1 MSEQSTSNGARL
13 PADLII
19 RHGYLITMDGAR
31 RLIEDGAVAIGGGKI
46 LAVGP
51 DGEVAARYAAAR
63 EIDAEGAP
71 VHPGFIECHMHASFQ
86 LYRGT
91 LPDHLAESDA
101 FDTVEAHFYNNV
113 TDEEE
118 YLSVLLSAMEM
129 VRNGT
134 TCFLEAGTIL
144 TPDAAARAAEFVGI
158 RAILADPFIWDQP
171 QGFAQGKVETKEEC
185 KACAS
190 HGRVKQ
196 ELARAPKTKAE
207 ALARMGHELR
217 RNSVEDALVT
227 GHVAIL
233 GLGTA
238 TEDLMM
244 QAKACADRA
253 GVVLNLHQ
261 SYSPADT
268 EADRGRFGKDPLL
281 HLAEIGFLD
290 HNITFGHGNHFTD
303 AECEAFIDKG
313 ASIAWAPAASMMWG
327 HGSTVHGRHAE
338 LYRRGGN
345 IALGSDSAN
354 WSNDF
359 DLWRQASLA
368 VMSAREAHE
377 DRTYLVAED
386 GIEMATLG
394 GARATGMTD
403 RIGSIEVGKYADL
416 VIHTLDRPE
425 LVPVTNMIRGLF
437 YASRSKSVHTV
448 IINGKVVLEEGEFP
462 AFRERELLREIG
474 RASADL
480 LKRMGVAVEPNRID
494 RHARTRTKAAHG

>member
-1 MSEQSTSNGARL
+1 MVGAEK
-13 PADLII
+13 ADLLI
-19 RHGYLITMDGAR
+19 RHGYLITMDEER
-31 RLIEDGAVAIGGGKI
+31 RVIADGTVAIRGNRI
-46 LAVGP
+46 LAVGS
-51 DGEVAARYAAAR
+51 DRELAARYAAAR
-63 EIDAEGAP
+63 EIDAAGAP
-71 VHPGFIECHMHASFQ
+71 VHPGFVECHMHASFQ
-86 LYRGT
+86 LYRGA

-101 FDTVEAHFYNNV
+101 FDTVEAFFYNNV

-118 YLSVLLSAMEM
+118 YLSVLLSSIEM
-129 VRNGT
+129 VRNGS

-144 TPDAAARAAEFVGI
+144 SPDAAARAAEFVGI

-171 QGFAQGKVETKEEC
+171 QGFAQGKTDSPEDC
-185 KACAS
+185 RACAA
-190 HGRVKQ
+190 HGRVHQ
-196 ELARAPKTKAE
+196 ELRRAPKTKAE
-207 ALARMGHELR
+207 ALARMGEELK
-217 RNSVEDALVT
+217 RNSVPDALVT

-268 EADRGRFGKDPLL
+268 AADRTRFGKDPLL

-290 HNITFGHGNHFTD
+290 RNITFGHGNHFTD

-377 DRTYLVAED
+377 DRTFLVAED

-394 GARATGMTD
+394 GARATGMLD
-403 RIGSIEVGKYADL
+403 RIGSIEPGKYADL

-425 LVPVTNMIRGLF
+425 LVPITDMVRGLF

-448 IINGKVVLEEGEFP
+448 IINGKIVLQEGAFP
-462 AFRERELLREIG
+462 GFRESELLREIG
-474 RASADL
+474 KASTGL
-480 LKRMGVAVEPNRID
+480 LKRMGVTPEPNRVD
-494 RHARTRTKAAHG
+494 RPGRRRAAHFRHV

>member
-1 MSEQSTSNGARL
+1 M
-13 PADLII
+13 
-19 RHGYLITMDGAR
+19 
-31 RLIEDGAVAIGGGKI
+31 
-46 LAVGP
+46 
-51 DGEVAARYAAAR
+51 GE
-63 EIDAEGAP
+63 
-71 VHPGFIECHMHASFQ
+71 
-86 LYRGT
+86 
-91 LPDHLAESDA
+91 
-101 FDTVEAHFYNNV
+101 
-113 TDEEE
+113 
-118 YLSVLLSAMEM
+118 
-129 VRNGT
+129 
-134 TCFLEAGTIL
+134 
-144 TPDAAARAAEFVGI
+144 
-158 RAILADPFIWDQP
+158 
-171 QGFAQGKVETKEEC
+171 
-185 KACAS
+185 
-190 HGRVKQ
+190 
-196 ELARAPKTKAE
+196 ELK
-207 ALARMGHELR
+207 
-217 RNSVEDALVT
+217 RNSVPDALVT

-244 QAKACADRA
+244 RAKACADRA

-268 EADRGRFGKDPLL
+268 AADRTRFGKDPLL

-290 HNITFGHGNHFTD
+290 RNITFGHGNHFTD
-303 AECEAFIDKG
+303 AECEAFIEKG

-377 DRTYLVAED
+377 DRTFLVAED

-394 GARATGMTD
+394 GARATGMLD
-403 RIGSIEVGKYADL
+403 RIGSIEPGKLADL

-425 LVPVTNMIRGLF
+425 LVPITDMVRGLF

-448 IINGKVVLEEGEFP
+448 IIDGKVVLEEGVFP
-462 AFRERELLREIG
+462 AFREHEVLREIG
-474 RASADL
+474 KASAGL
-480 LKRMGVAVEPNRID
+480 LKRMGVTPEPNRVD
-494 RHARTRTKAAHG
+494 RPGRRRAAHFRHV

>member
-1 MSEQSTSNGARL
+1 MVEPQTEGRRI
-13 PADLII
+13 PVDLMV
-19 RHGYLITMDGAR
+19 RHGYLITMDADR
-31 RLIEDGAVAIGGGKI
+31 RLIPDGAIAIRGNRI

-51 DGEVAARYAAAR
+51 DREIAARHEAAR
-63 EIDAEGAP
+63 EIDAAGAP

-86 LYRGT
+86 LYRGA
-91 LPDHLAESDA
+91 LPDHLAESEA
-101 FDTVEAHFYNNV
+101 FDSVEAHFYNNV

-118 YLSVLLSAMEM
+118 YLSVLLSAIEM

-144 TPDAAARAAEFVGI
+144 TPDAAAKAAEFVGI

-171 QGFAQGKVETKEEC
+171 QGFAQGKVEAPQDC
-185 KACAS
+185 AACAS

-196 ELARAPKTKAE
+196 VLNRAPKTKAE
-207 ALARMGHELR
+207 ALARLGREIK
-217 RNSVEDALVT
+217 RNAMPDALVT

-244 QAKACADRA
+244 QAKTCADRA

-268 EADRGRFGKDPLL
+268 EADRNRFGKDPLL

-290 HNITFGHGNHFTD
+290 RNITFGHGNHFTD
-303 AECEAFIDKG
+303 AECEVFIDRG

-394 GARATGMTD
+394 GARATGMLD

-425 LVPVTNMIRGLF
+425 LVPVTDMVRGLF
-437 YASRSKSVHTV
+437 YAARSKSVHTV
-448 IINGKVVLEEGEFP
+448 IINGKVVLDSGIFP
-462 AFRERELLREIG
+462 AFEERALLREIG
-474 RASADL
+474 KASAAL
-480 LKRMGVAVEPNRID
+480 LKRMGVTPEPNRVA
-494 RHARTRTKAAHG
+494 RPGRTRTAGGTHV

>member
-1 MSEQSTSNGARL
+1 MTEQSMQNGPHL
-13 PADLII
+13 TADLVI
-19 RHGYLITMDGAR
+19 RHGYLITMDQER
-31 RLIEDGAVAIGGGKI
+31 RLIEDGAIVIGGGKI

-51 DGEVAARYAAAR
+51 DREIAARYTAAR

-86 LYRGT
+86 LYRGA

-118 YLSVLLSAMEM
+118 YLAVLLSAMEM

-171 QGFAQGKVETKEEC
+171 QGFAQGKVETAEEC

-190 HGRVKQ
+190 HGRVRQ

-207 ALARMGHELR
+207 ALARMGQELK
-217 RNSVEDALVT
+217 RNSVQNALVT

-244 QAKACADRA
+244 QAKACADKA

-268 EADRGRFGKDPLL
+268 EADRNRFGKDPLL

-290 HNITFGHGNHFTD
+290 RNVTFGHGNHFTD
-303 AECEAFIDKG
+303 AECETFIDKG

-327 HGSTVHGRHAE
+327 HGSTIHGRHAE

-368 VMSAREAHE
+368 VMSAREAHG
-377 DRTYLVAED
+377 DRSYLVAED

-394 GARATGMTD
+394 GARATGMID
-403 RIGSIEVGKYADL
+403 RIGSIEAGKYADL
-416 VIHTLDRPE
+416 VVHTLNRPE
-425 LVPVTNMIRGLF
+425 LVPVTDMVRGLF

-448 IINGKVVLEEGEFP
+448 IINGKVVLDAGEFT

-474 RASADL
+474 RASASL
-480 LKRMGVAVEPNRID
+480 LKRMGVPVEPNRID
-494 RHARTRTKAAHG
+494 RPARRRGKPAHV